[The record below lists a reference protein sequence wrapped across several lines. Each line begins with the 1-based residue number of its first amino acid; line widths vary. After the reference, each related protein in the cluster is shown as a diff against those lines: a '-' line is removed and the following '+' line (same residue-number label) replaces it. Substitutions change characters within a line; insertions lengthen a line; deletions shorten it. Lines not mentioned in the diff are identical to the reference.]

1 MRPHKHILRAQFAEA
16 MREEKTPLPILVHEL
31 IVEILSW
38 LPVKSLLPFRC
49 VCKSWMSLI
58 SDPHF
63 VKLHLH
69 RSATCA
75 DLDHRRLLLEGIH
88 IHLNLLDCKNFYDI
102 SWTLRSVLDNPPLS
116 MAEHDIC
123 YRLKEKHMILCS
135 CNGLICLVSDEEW
148 EKSPSVRLWNPATRL
163 TSNMTM
169 F

>member
-1 MRPHKHILRAQFAEA
+1 
-16 MREEKTPLPILVHEL
+16 
-31 IVEILSW
+31 
-38 LPVKSLLPFRC
+38 
-49 VCKSWMSLI
+49 MSLI

-123 YRLKEKHMILCS
+123 YRLKEKYMILCS
-135 CNGLICLVSDEEW
+135 CNGLICLVSDKEW
-148 EKSPSVRLWNPATRL
+148 EKSPSVRLWNPVNIQYDHAL
-163 TSNMTM
+163 MSAGFFLFLLSLDLAMIL
-169 F
+169 